1 LLFGRCVLNFDCRS
15 LIVEPSSDTGFA
27 ITSWGERARPR
38 LGRAQTGGQLA
49 ILDYGAPKSFGPPRH
64 LHRNDDEIFVI
75 LQGTIALWTSVDCR
89 TAGPGDLV
97 LLPKG
102 QAHTWRAYGEDPV
115 RLQVTVAPGEFETF
129 FERIVQ
135 RNLTLLDVPE
145 LMEVASSAGM
155 DIIGPPLNDEDLAA
169 IVHGKQA

>member
-1 LLFGRCVLNFDCRS
+1 M
-15 LIVEPSSDTGFA
+15 
-27 ITSWGERARPR
+27 
-38 LGRAQTGGQLA
+38 
-49 ILDYGAPKSFGPPRH
+49 
-64 LHRNDDEIFVI
+64 I
-75 LQGTIALWTSVDCR
+75 LQGTIALWTPVDCR

-115 RLQVTVAPGEFETF
+115 RLHVTVAPGEFETF

-135 RNLTLLDVPE
+135 RNLMLSDVSE

-155 DIIGPPLNDEDLAA
+155 DIIGPSLSDEDVAA
-169 IVHGKQA
+169 IVRGKKI